1 MPKQLAKVMLACL
14 LSAGGGYHAVYAQ
27 QSASTSV
34 TVGTCT
40 GTVTDQTGEP
50 IIGASVIVQGTSNG
64 AATNLDG
71 EFTLKNVKK
80 GDKIRISSIG
90 YRTQELVWDGS
101 PLTVVMTEDENLLD
115 EVVVVGY
122 GVQKKV
128 NLTGAVAT
136 VSGDV
141 LQDRPITNIGQGLQG
156 KIGNLIVSPT
166 SGGAPGS
173 TSSFNVRG
181 TTSLNGGGPLVL
193 VDNVQMDPNL
203 VNPDDI
209 ESVTVLKDAASAA
222 IYGARAAYGVIL
234 ITTKKGKTD
243 KKPQI
248 SFGISGYWSKAAMEF
263 HKVNSLDYINMID
276 MASNNDGRGNYITD
290 TQRKHVEDYFY
301 GRRDENGNL
310 WPVYIDPA
318 SSNYEQG
325 KYMYCGN
332 TDWWDAL
339 YKTSFNQ
346 MYNMNISGGTGKTT
360 YYASVAMVDQGTNR
374 VGADEKYQRFNA
386 RLNLDTQINSW
397 LKVGMKM
404 SNAYQTEKHPTGSGN
419 SGVSQMTGMF
429 KGDLSPIMPVR
440 HPDGNFG
447 GQGNFTN
454 PVAVAAL
461 GGNSRYRSN
470 DLWITGLAQ
479 ITPMKGLFI
488 QADYTWNVYSWN
500 ARYHQQRFMEYGI
513 DGRELDYYPWTSR
526 PTYNQQNN
534 SNDYYQAFN
543 AFAQYDM
550 TIAEHHN
557 IRVMTGY
564 NQEKKV
570 YGSFEAYRPNI
581 LTDDSNMLQYATG
594 DPSVSSSATQ
604 WSINS
609 WFGRINYD
617 FDGKY
622 LLELVARY
630 DGTSKFPKGRS
641 NRYGFFP
648 SGSLGWRISQENF
661 WEPLRD
667 WWNNMKLRAS
677 YGRLGNQSLD
687 RDTYGDFPYLATYPY
702 SSKIGMILNGTR
714 PVGVGTPGLV
724 SATLTWEKV
733 DQLDFGFDAAF
744 LNNRLTAEFDWY
756 QRDTKGMLTA
766 GQTLPSV
773 LGTSVPNENAAD
785 LRTTGWELAVSW
797 NDHIE
802 SIGLNYYVRATL
814 ADYQA
819 KITKFSNPQGLL
831 GSNYANVNNYVGKKL
846 GEIWGYESDG
856 LFQSED
862 EIAKAPGQ
870 SQIWGGQWEPGMVR
884 YKDLDGDKEVGPG
897 ARTLDD
903 HGDLRIIGN
912 STPRYT
918 FGITVGAGWKGFDFD
933 MFWQGTGKRDYWTS
947 SEQFFPF
954 SDEWNTPQEHTAGD
968 YWTPE
973 NTGAYFPKLSLGKLN
988 GANRQV
994 STRYLQNA
1002 AYGRL
1007 KSIMLGY
1014 TIPQTITGRFGVQRL
1029 RVYVQGE
1036 NLITI
1041 TPMKKW
1047 ADPET
1052 LGNMTYPI
1060 QKKFSIG
1067 LNLTL

>member
-14 LSAGGGYHAVYAQ
+14 LTAGGGYHVAYAQ
-27 QSASTSV
+27 QSTGTSV
-34 TVGTCT
+34 AVGTCT
-40 GTVTDQTGEP
+40 GTVTDDTGEP
-50 IIGASVIVQGTSNG
+50 VIGASVIVLG
-64 AATNLDG
+64 ASKGVATNIDG
-71 EFTLKNVKK
+71 NFTLTNVKK
-80 GDKIRISSIG
+80 GAKLKISSIG
-90 YRTQELVWDGS
+90 FQPVEVTWNGEPLNIVLSEDG
-101 PLTVVMTEDENLLD
+101 NLLD

-136 VSGDV
+136 VGGEV

-156 KIGNLIVSPT
+156 KIGNLIISPT

-181 TTSLNGGGPLVL
+181 TTSLNGGSPLVL
-193 VDNVQMDPNL
+193 VDNVQMDANL

-209 ESVTVLKDAASAA
+209 ESITVLKDAASAA

-234 ITTKKGKTD
+234 ITTKKGKAAD
-243 KKPQI
+243 KPKI
-248 SFGISGYWSKAAMEF
+248 SFGASGYWAKAAMEF

-276 MASNNDGRGNYITD
+276 EANRNDGQGNYITSV
-290 TQRKHVEDYFY
+290 QRQHVEDYFY
-301 GRRDENGNL
+301 GRPDSNGNV
-310 WPVYIDPA
+310 WPVYIDPT
-318 SSNYEQG
+318 SSNYDQG

-346 MYNMNISGGTGKTT
+346 MYNMNISGGSGKST

-374 VGADEKYQRFNA
+374 VGADEKYQRYNA
-386 RLNLDTQINSW
+386 SLNIDSQIASW

-429 KGDLSPIMPVR
+429 KGDLSPIMPVY
-440 HPDGNFG
+440 HPDGNFA
-447 GQGNFTN
+447 GQGSFTN

-461 GGNSRYRSN
+461 GGTSRYRSN
-470 DLWITGLAQ
+470 DLWISGLAQ

-488 QADYTWNVYSWN
+488 QADYTWNVYSYN
-500 ARYHQQRFMEYGI
+500 SKIHQQKFMEYGI
-513 DGRELDYYPWTSR
+513 DGREIDYYPWTSR

-543 AFAQYDM
+543 AFAQYDW
-550 TIAEHHN
+550 TLGGSHN
-557 IRVMTGY
+557 FRVMTGY

-570 YGSFEAYRPNI
+570 SGSFYGYRPNI
-581 LTDDSNMLQYATG
+581 LTNDSYMLQYATG

-617 FDGKY
+617 FEGKY

-630 DGTSKFPKGRS
+630 DGSSKFPKGRK

-648 SGSLGWRISQENF
+648 SGSIGWRISQENF
-661 WEPLRD
+661 WESMRG
-667 WWNNMKLRAS
+667 WWNNMKIRAS
-677 YGRLGNQSLD
+677 YGRLGNQAVNSN
-687 RDTYGDFPYLATYPY
+687 FPYLANY
-702 SSKIGMILNGTR
+702 SYTSQVGMILGGTR
-714 PVGVGTPGLV
+714 PVGVTAPGLV

-733 DQLDFGFDAAF
+733 DQLDLGFDASF
-744 LNNRLTAEFDWY
+744 LNNRLAVEFDWY
-756 QRDTKGMLTA
+756 QRDTKGMLTT
-766 GQTLPSV
+766 GEPLPAV

-785 LRTTGWELAVSW
+785 LRTTGWELSVAW
-797 NDHIE
+797 NDHIS
-802 SIGLNYYVRATL
+802 SIGLSYYVKANL

-819 KITKFSNPQGLL
+819 KITKFDNPQGLL
-831 GSNYANVNNYVGKKL
+831 SQYYVGRKIN
-846 GEIWGYESDG
+846 EIWGYESNG
-856 LFQSED
+856 LFQSQE
-862 EIAKAPGQ
+862 EIDAAP
-870 SQIWGGQWEPGMVR
+870 SQAAIWGGVWEPGMVR
-884 YKDLDGDKEVGPG
+884 YEDLDGNGVIDYGTN
-897 ARTLDD
+897 TLDN
-903 HGDLRIIGN
+903 HGDRRIIGN

-918 FGITVGAGWKGFDFD
+918 FGITVGAEWKGFDFD

-954 SDEWNTPQEHTAGD
+954 SDQWNTPQSHTAGNFWSED
-968 YWTPE
+968 NP
-973 NTGAYFPKLSLGKLN
+973 NAYFPKLSLGKLN
-988 GANRQV
+988 SANRQA

-1007 KSIMLGY
+1007 KSLMIGY
-1014 TIPQTITGRFGVQRL
+1014 TIPRNLIGRFGIERL
-1029 RVYVQGE
+1029 RVYLQGE
-1036 NLITI
+1036 NLLTI
-1041 TPMKKW
+1041 TPMEKW
-1047 ADPET
+1047 ADPEI
-1052 LGNMTYPI
+1052 LGNMTYPL
-1060 QKKFSIG
+1060 QKKYSIG